1 MGKIPPGLF
10 DGVITSF
17 GDYDECLSIRSE
29 HSITS
34 DTIYGKYCLIRP
46 VIPLN
51 NTNVLLNFKG
61 LDILNNETNALVK
74 NKIKQ
79 DINKIKMVV
88 GTNLVTDK
96 VYGFHYGVCIPSQ
109 CQARDVEKVLNTG
122 AYPQYHDYLP
132 TRFNWPIMRDYYIL

>member
-1 MGKIPPGLF
+1 MGKIPPGLL
-10 DGVITSF
+10 DGVISIF
-17 GDYDECLSIRSE
+17 GDYDQCLSIRSG
-29 HSITS
+29 HSIPS
-34 DTIYGKYCLIRP
+34 DAVYGKYCLIRP

-51 NTNVLLNFKG
+51 NANDLLNFKG
-61 LDILNNETNALVK
+61 LDILNNETNARIK
-74 NKIKQ
+74 DKIKQ

-122 AYPQYHDYLP
+122 LC
-132 TRFNWPIMRDYYIL
+132 L